1 MKYVRGPAVLLSAA
15 LLALTLW
22 ACGDRDLPAGSVPPE
37 SSRPPESSS
46 PSENTPAVTMEV
58 KLCTVNGQSVRGVGL
73 SEPYREA
80 YDFAFTPEQVTG
92 GETLLP
98 GMIVEIGFDGTVLE
112 TWPAQIHVDSVTVK
126 ERQTDY
132 FTLYYQILEDILR
145 EDEGLNSDVS
155 KFGFDLS
162 GVTALSEAE
171 KDLLSF
177 EFSSAHEMEA
187 LQGTVQELMDEGIID
202 EEQLYWEDGV
212 HFKIE
217 EEKVEDGK
225 VEFSVEKWRSGLG
238 AVGYENTASKDANGQ
253 WVFGEISEMWIS

>member
-1 MKYVRGPAVLLSAA
+1 MKYLRGPAALLSAA

-22 ACGDRDLPAGSVPPE
+22 ACGDRDLPAGS
-37 SSRPPESSS
+37 SRPPESSS
-46 PSENTPAVTMEV
+46 PSVSASAAVMEM
-58 KLCTVNGQSVRGVGL
+58 KLCTVNGQRVRGVSL
-73 SEPYREA
+73 SEPYSEA
-80 YDFAFTPEQVTG
+80 YDFSCTPEQVTG

-98 GMIVEIGFDGTVLE
+98 GMVVEIGFDGTVLE
-112 TWPAQIHVDSVTVK
+112 TWPAQIQVDSVTVK

-171 KDLLSF
+171 KNLLSF
-177 EFSSAHEMEA
+177 EFASAHQMEA
-187 LQGTVQELMDEGIID
+187 LQGTVQELMDQGIID

-225 VEFSVEKWRSGLG
+225 VTFSVEKWRSGLG

-253 WVFGEISEMWIS
+253 WVFGEVTKMWIS